1 MLRQHPCSPS
11 AGASLRCDIFCTV
24 IDNFGDIGVCWRL
37 ARQLAHEHGWQVR
50 LWVDDLHAFARL
62 CPQIDVDLQ
71 RQQVG
76 TVDIRHWSREDPAA
90 RFDDDCAQVA
100 IEAFGCELPQAYLL
114 KMAARAKD
122 GQPPV
127 WINLEYLSAEDWVA
141 AFHLQLSQHPRY
153 PLRKTFFFPGLRP
166 GSGGV
171 LRECG
176 LSEAREHLL
185 QSAPDLARLWQSL
198 GVPAPPAH
206 ATVVSLFGYENPAL
220 PALLA
225 AWRDGP
231 DALVCL
237 VPQGRISADVARFFE
252 RDAGRHVGRN
262 TGPDTDRGTNRNAG
276 LDLSGIAQSHEVGA
290 LTVHA
295 IPFTEQSAY
304 DKLLWACDL
313 NFVRGEDSFVRAQW
327 AQRPFVWH
335 IYPQADAAHLPKLD
349 AALGC
354 YGAALPADA
363 RVALSAFWHAW
374 NAGDASR
381 LDWPEFWRHRA
392 ALNAHAT
399 QWPAELVALGDLAG
413 NLAEY
418 TENQLK

>member
-1 MLRQHPCSPS
+1 
-11 AGASLRCDIFCTV
+11 
-24 IDNFGDIGVCWRL
+24 
-37 ARQLAHEHGWQVR
+37 
-50 LWVDDLHAFARL
+50 
-62 CPQIDVDLQ
+62 
-71 RQQVG
+71 
-76 TVDIRHWSREDPAA
+76 
-90 RFDDDCAQVA
+90 
-100 IEAFGCELPQAYLL
+100 
-114 KMAARAKD
+114 
-122 GQPPV
+122 
-127 WINLEYLSAEDWVA
+127 
-141 AFHLQLSQHPRY
+141 
-153 PLRKTFFFPGLRP
+153 LRP

-171 LRECG
+171 LREHG
-176 LSEAREHLL
+176 LTEAREHLL
-185 QSAPDLARLWQSL
+185 QSAPELARLWESL
-198 GVPAPPAH
+198 GVPAPPTH
-206 ATVVSLFGYENPAL
+206 ATVVSLFGYENAAL

-231 DALVCL
+231 NALVCL
-237 VPQGRISADVARFFE
+237 VPQGRISADVARFFK
-252 RDAGRHVGRN
+252 RDAGRGSDW
-262 TGPDTDRGTNRNAG
+262 GADCNAG
-276 LDLSGIAQSHEVGA
+276 LDTSSAGQSYEAGA

-349 AALGC
+349 SALDC
-354 YGAALPADA
+354 YGAALPVDA
-363 RVALSAFWHAW
+363 RDALSAFWHAW

-392 ALNAHAT
+392 ALNAHAAE
-399 QWPAELVALGDLAG
+399 WPAELAALGDLAG